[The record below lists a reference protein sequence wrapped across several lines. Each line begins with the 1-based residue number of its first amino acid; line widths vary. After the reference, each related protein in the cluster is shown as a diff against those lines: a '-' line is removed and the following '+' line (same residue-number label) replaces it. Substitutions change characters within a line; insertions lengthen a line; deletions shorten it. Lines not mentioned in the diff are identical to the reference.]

1 MSCIISGKP
10 LPQIIQL
17 QEEGFIILQHLVP
30 FSDIFLLPVISQSI
44 HFSQVKTD
52 FVQTDACF
60 YILHSG
66 KKYGYDLVGEGA
78 RERWE

>member
-1 MSCIISGKP
+1 MWLHS
-10 LPQIIQL
+10 LT
-17 QEEGFIILQHLVP
+17 F
-30 FSDIFLLPVISQSI
+30 FLLPVILQSI

-66 KKYGYDLVGEGA
+66 KNMDMIWLGRV
-78 RERWE
+78 

>member
-1 MSCIISGKP
+1 M
-10 LPQIIQL
+10 
-17 QEEGFIILQHLVP
+17 ILQ
-30 FSDIFLLPVISQSI
+30 ST

-66 KKYGYDLVGEGA
+66 KKYGYDLVGEGS
-78 RERWE
+78 RDRWGIKSLADAQYKLKLEAK

>member
-1 MSCIISGKP
+1 M
-10 LPQIIQL
+10 
-17 QEEGFIILQHLVP
+17 
-30 FSDIFLLPVISQSI
+30 
-44 HFSQVKTD
+44 KTD

-78 RERWE
+78 RERWGMKSLVEEQLELKLEAKSEL

>member
-1 MSCIISGKP
+1 M
-10 LPQIIQL
+10 
-17 QEEGFIILQHLVP
+17 
-30 FSDIFLLPVISQSI
+30 
-44 HFSQVKTD
+44 KTD

-78 RERWE
+78 RDRWGMNSLVGAQLELKLEAK